1 MTSIPADR
9 LVKVTPTVVPTG
21 GTGLDV
27 QGLFLTQSN
36 RVPIGQ
42 VQAFQ
47 SDDDVAAFFG
57 ASSLEASVA
66 VRYFKGYDSSPIK
79 PANLLFA
86 QYPPTDVAAYL
97 RGGSLKAMTLA
108 QLKAIAGTVALTIN
122 GVLVTSGAIN
132 LTGATS
138 FSSAATIIAAAFNHN
153 DANFTASQS
162 GNVLTVTAVASG
174 ALAVGQVVAGAGVTA
189 GTKITA
195 LGTGTGGTGT
205 YTVDSSATIAS
216 EAMTAGAL
224 TVAFDSVSS
233 AFVLTDGTPGADSTI
248 TTADVSSAATAL
260 KLTTATGATTSQGAV
275 AATPASAMDSVT
287 AATQDF
293 VTFSTIFQPSDD
305 DMIAFAAWCSD
316 QSARFPYIQW
326 DNNAAMTVAG
336 DVASAAAQI
345 RDALYEGIESI
356 YSPSQGP
363 FKAAFVMG
371 AIASIDFTRTNGR
384 TNIALLSQAGLSA
397 DVTDGTI
404 ADTLKANG
412 YNYYGAFGTANAD
425 FLLFNPGSVTGP
437 FLWMDSLINSIW
449 MTNAF
454 QLSGMTLLTTIHNI
468 PYNAEGYATIDAN
481 FIGVI
486 DAAVRFGA
494 IRAGVPLDP
503 TQAAAVNAQAGLKI
517 SDVLT
522 QRGWYLQILPASP
535 QVRSARGSPPMTFWY
550 TDGQS
555 VQQLNLNTAEV
566 Q

>member
-27 QGLFLTQSN
+27 QGLFLTESI
-36 RVPIGQ
+36 RVPTGN

-47 SDDDVAAFFG
+47 NKDDVAAFFG
-57 ASSLEASVA
+57 ASSVEASA
-66 VRYFKGYDSSPIK
+66 AIRYFAGYDGSAIK

-86 QYPPTDVAAYL
+86 QYPATAVPAYL
-97 RGGSLKAMTLA
+97 RGGSLKALTLN
-108 QLKAIAGTVALTIN
+108 QLKAIAGIVTLNVN
-122 GVLVTSGAIN
+122 GSPVVSGAID
-132 LTGATS
+132 LSGATS
-138 FSSAATIIAAAFNHN
+138 FSSAATIIAAAFNHS
-153 DANFTASQS
+153 DASFTASQA
-162 GNVLTVTAVASG
+162 GNVITVTVVASG
-174 ALAVGQVVAGAGVTA
+174 ALAVGQAVAGAGVLPNTV
-189 GTKITA
+189 ITA

-205 YTVDSSATIAS
+205 YTVSTSATIAG

-224 TVAFDSVSS
+224 GVSFDSVSS
-233 AFVLTDGTPGADSTI
+233 AFLITGGTPGVNSTI
-248 TTADVSSAATAL
+248 SAAIASGAGTAL
-260 KLTTATGATTSQGAV
+260 KLTTAQGAVPSQGAA
-275 AATPASAMDSVT
+275 AATPGSAMDAVI

-293 VTFSTIFQPSDD
+293 VTFSTVFQPDDD
-305 DMIAFAAWCSD
+305 DMIAFASWCND
-316 QSARFPYIQW
+316 QAARFPYIQW
-326 DNNAAMTVAG
+326 DDNAAMTTAN

-356 YSPSQGP
+356 YSPSQGV

-371 AIASIDFTRTNGR
+371 SIASIDFTKKNGR
-384 TNIALLSQAGLSA
+384 TNIALLSQAGLQA
-397 DVTDGTI
+397 DVVDGGI
-404 ADTLKANG
+404 ADNLKANG
-412 YNYYGAFGTANAD
+412 YNYYGAFGSANKD

-454 QLSGMTLLTTIHNI
+454 QLAGLTLLTTVHNI
-468 PYNAEGYATIDAN
+468 PYNTEGYATIDAN
-481 FIGVI
+481 L
-486 DAAVRFGA
+486 AAVINAAVNFGA
-494 IRAGVPLDP
+494 IRAGVPLDD
-503 TQAAAVNAQAGLKI
+503 TQAAEVNSQAGVRI
-517 SDVLT
+517 SDTLT
-522 QRGWYLQILPASP
+522 QRGWYLQILPASS